1 MDAKVKKSLIRS
13 FFCAALLFVGTII
26 LSYVLGVFN
35 QQSKKDIYLTIGGFA
50 FEFLLAGLI
59 TGGWSSRSIKEWTWL
74 RYAATVFFIFAIPI
88 QLLSFVLV
96 ILLHAI
102 SASIKP
108 LADWYSHTLQTG
120 GYPAVALMM
129 AVESS
134 LFPLP
139 SEIVIPPA
147 AHWAH
152 TGQIPL
158 TLWGIVLAGTIG
170 SWLGATVMYWASRLA
185 GRPLVLHFGKYFFI
199 SAEKVAGAE
208 RWSAH
213 YGAMGIFISRLLPV
227 VRHLIGIPAGIVRMN
242 YWIFSLYTLLGS
254 AIWCG
259 VLCWLGVKMGED
271 KDLMELKYKH
281 VTLWLAGAM
290 LVLGG
295 LYYFFVHRHMAAG
308 KAASK
313 NSIKK

>member
-1 MDAKVKKSLIRS
+1 MHQLIQSLS
-13 FFCAALLFVGTII
+13 
-26 LSYVLGVFN
+26 
-35 QQSKKDIYLTIGGFA
+35 
-50 FEFLLAGLI
+50 
-59 TGGWSSRSIKEWTWL
+59 
-74 RYAATVFFIFAIPI
+74 
-88 QLLSFVLV
+88 
-96 ILLHAI
+96 
-102 SASIKP
+102 
-108 LADWYSHTLQTG
+108 DWYNHALQTG

-134 LFPLP
+134 IFPLP

-152 TGQIPL
+152 TGQLPL
-158 TLWGIVLAGTIG
+158 TLWGIVLAGTLG
-170 SWLGATVMYWASRLA
+170 SWLGATAMYWAARLA

-242 YWIFSLYTLLGS
+242 YWIFSLFTLVGS
-254 AIWCG
+254 AIWCS
-259 VLCWLGVKMGED
+259 VLCYVGIKAGQD
-271 KDLMELKYKH
+271 DQLMKLEYKH
-281 VTLWLAGAM
+281 LTLWLAGAM

-295 LYYFFVHRHMAAG
+295 LYYFFVHRHMAASPKS
-308 KAASK
+308 KAQSPK
-313 NSIKK
+313 SE